1 MLSNISKGDYN
12 IGLFQPEGATALDL
26 ISFAEPSMEPRRES
40 SENDD
45 ANHAQI
51 VLARASQALM
61 LQNHDAANFRF
72 TTVEWGST
80 GPPLEVDQY
89 SGQAHVAEDAAPHVG
104 GFQVML
110 GAGEARLYVFTK

>member
-12 IGLFQPEGATALDL
+12 IALFQPERGSA
-26 ISFAEPSMEPRRES
+26 METWAKS

-45 ANHAQI
+45 TNRAANILAQ
-51 VLARASQALM
+51 ASQALM

-72 TTVEWGST
+72 TTVKWGST
-80 GPPLEVDQY
+80 GSPLEVDQY
-89 SGQAHVAEDAAPHVG
+89 SGRVHVAEDAAPHVG

-110 GAGEARLYVFTK
+110 GAGEARMYIFTK